1 MRRECRAAS
10 RYDLRNATF
19 GVAFFLVYSPCTRMA
34 RTMLTRTVIWSA
46 ALALCLLTSAR
57 HAAADENLAGFPYP
71 YPVQRYEFQSQ
82 GQKLTMAYMDV
93 PATQPGAKTVV
104 LLHGKNF
111 CGATWESV
119 IRALNAAGY
128 RVVVPDQIGFCK
140 SSKPEAYQFSLHQLA
155 ANTRALLDTL
165 GVEKPIVIGHSMGG
179 MLAMRYALMYGGET
193 RALALVNP
201 IGLEDWKAKGVPLTT
216 VDQLYA
222 RELKTSFESIK
233 RYQQSTYYGGEW
245 RPAYDRWV
253 TMLADMYKG
262 EGGKRVAW
270 NQALT
275 SDMILSQPVVYELE
289 RIAVPT
295 LLLIGL
301 KDTTAIGKDRA
312 PPDVAKTLGNYPEL
326 AKHAKDRLPKGT
338 LVNFPDLG
346 HSPQVQDPERFNRTL
361 LEQLKALDA
370 G

>member
-1 MRRECRAAS
+1 MIRQTIIRSAVLALGLSAS
-10 RYDLRNATF
+10 A
-19 GVAFFLVYSPCTRMA
+19 VP
-34 RTMLTRTVIWSA
+34 
-46 ALALCLLTSAR
+46 ALAG
-57 HAAADENLAGFPYP
+57 ENLASFPYP
-71 YPVQRYEFQSQ
+71 YPVQCYKLQSQ
-82 GQKLTMAYMDV
+82 GQTLTMAYMDV
-93 PATQPGAKTVV
+93 QAARPGAKTVV

-111 CGATWESV
+111 CGATWESA
-119 IRALNAAGY
+119 IRALHEAGY
-128 RVVVPDQIGFCK
+128 RVVVPDQVGFCK

-165 GVEKPIVIGHSMGG
+165 GVERPIVIGHSMGG
-179 MLAMRYALMYGGET
+179 MLAVRYALMYGADT
-193 RALALVNP
+193 RALVLVNP
-201 IGLEDWKAKGVPLTT
+201 IGLEDWKAKGVPLAT
-216 VDQLYA
+216 VDELYA
-222 RELKTSFESIK
+222 KELKTSFDSIK

-245 RPAYDRWV
+245 KPEYDRWV

-289 RIAVPT
+289 RIAIPT

-301 KDTTAIGKDRA
+301 KDTTAIGRDRA

-326 AKHAKDRLPKGT
+326 ARQAKGRLPKGT
-338 LVNFPDLG
+338 LVTFPDLG